1 MEHLDSKQE
10 AAARQL
16 AGQEAV
22 LARDIPNIHLPA
34 EFWQVLSQEG
44 R

>member
-10 AAARQL
+10 AAGRQVVAPGAGL
-16 AGQEAV
+16 AGY
-22 LARDIPNIHLPA
+22 IPNIHLPA
-34 EFWQVLSQEG
+34 EFWHVLSKEG

>member
-16 AGQEAV
+16 AAPGAG
-22 LARDIPNIHLPA
+22 LASDITNIHLPA
-34 EFWQVLSQEG
+34 EFWQVLSEEG